1 MTEKNFEVGGSKERA
16 LEDLREVIALFDN
29 FPTEGVPVTTDK
41 SGNWPPVY
49 DNLQNYDRVAT
60 NVMRALHYIDSIAPE
75 LLSPELIGRVKQIGK
90 DFYVSQD
97 PVNPKTPRMVYTGE
111 DISRL
116 RELLVDIGTCL
127 SP

>member
-1 MTEKNFEVGGSKERA
+1 M
-16 LEDLREVIALFDN
+16 FDN
-29 FPTEGVPVTTDK
+29 FPAEGVPVTTDT

-75 LLSPELIGRVKQIGK
+75 LLSPDLIGRAKQIGK

-97 PVNPKTPRMVYTGE
+97 PVNPKTPRMVYTSE

-116 RELLVDIGTCL
+116 GELLADIRTYMSL
-127 SP
+127 